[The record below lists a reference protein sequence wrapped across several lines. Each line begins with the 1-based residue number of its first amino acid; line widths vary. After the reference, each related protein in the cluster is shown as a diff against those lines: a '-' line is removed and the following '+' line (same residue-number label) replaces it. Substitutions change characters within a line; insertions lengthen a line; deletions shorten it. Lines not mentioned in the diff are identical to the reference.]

1 MPPGESPDGL
11 AGLQVFRKQP
21 AKTGCPPPPLQPT
34 YATYLPTLHAF
45 EFCAKVACSFSN
57 SKPRHIG
64 TSSKYSRKRN
74 FAQVAF
80 CMACSRLTWALLWH
94 RARAQS
100 PLLLRPSALDP
111 GARLKSH
118 IDIFERRKRSCA
130 VLGDGASW
138 NSTGGAPIVS
148 DDYVIGI
155 NNFRR
160 REGTPGTID
169 VLFVNRWVSS
179 DKADAAVATKTLVV
193 RTEPAFV
200 SKGIRCFGDE
210 RCLWVSL
217 RFEHIA
223 QRLVDLGNI
232 ALGRPTR
239 VNITRDDF
247 YMGHY
252 PVWRSGGAIAIV
264 YAMLMCDSVKLYGF
278 GPLSGAH
285 WQSKKK
291 DMWHGHALDI
301 ELAWLRCAPSA
312 VQK

>member
-1 MPPGESPDGL
+1 
-11 AGLQVFRKQP
+11 
-21 AKTGCPPPPLQPT
+21 
-34 YATYLPTLHAF
+34 
-45 EFCAKVACSFSN
+45 
-57 SKPRHIG
+57 
-64 TSSKYSRKRN
+64 
-74 FAQVAF
+74 
-80 CMACSRLTWALLWH
+80 MACCRLTWALLWH

-100 PLLLRPSALDP
+100 PLLLRPSGLDP

-130 VLGDGASW
+130 VLGGGASW

-160 REGTPGTID
+160 AGIPGTID
-169 VLFVNRWVSS
+169 VVFVNRWVSS
-179 DKADAAVATKTLVV
+179 DKADGADATNTLVV

-278 GPLSGAH
+278 GPPSGAH

-301 ELAWLRCAPSA
+301 ELAWLRCVPPSA